1 MVASRH
7 RQSHPVGRAQADDRL
22 LERTLTPKPVPL
34 ALCSVLTGFT
44 AAVIWSSL
52 IHSPA
57 TDEPALLA
65 SGIVHWKHA
74 CFAPY
79 RVNPPTVRMVAALP
93 ALWHPAAAAVGP
105 RMEGPRPE
113 ATALQQL
120 SSALAE
126 GEIVRLVTL
135 GRLMALP
142 LVLPGVLVA
151 YLWGRQLGGTF
162 AGLFAASLLALSPA
176 LLNASSQ
183 IRSDAAAAS
192 MGLSAM
198 FAWYCWYRQ
207 PSWRRSVV
215 AGCTLGLALLCKL
228 TMSLLFIPTACLG
241 ICCVAR
247 KPRGSMLRRAIQ
259 VCTAFLVA
267 LTVLNAGYGFQGTGI
282 RLNEIS
288 FYSHTFRQIVS
299 TLEGTPF
306 LAWLVEVPLFVP
318 KDYLLGMD
326 VQQVDFERGHWTFF
340 GGTWWFTAPP
350 YVYVLLV
357 GAKEPLV
364 HMIALVIAVGLLLG
378 RRRIGSGELLA
389 LWLPGVLLFAV
400 VSAKSSLVY
409 FRYVLPALVFLYVA
423 AGIRLGSIKNR
434 WWRLCWCAALL
445 YTIVS
450 LRNVAP
456 HWESYASELI
466 GGPRHAHWYL
476 ATGDALAA
484 NQDLLAVA
492 RWLQAHPEC
501 NPDGLAVGSEKH
513 RRQFRV
519 LRRIPNPPVGPTGPP
534 ARYLA
539 DRGPKPGTY
548 IVSLP
553 VLVRRD
559 AAWAYFRYVEPEL
572 FITPTVALYRLSQDN
587 VRLVVRRMQ
596 VGDRGIDQAAIRST
610 QSLATAREPS
620 PPSVEG
626 GILEHSSVRRRVR
639 GQRNP
644 HGSVIRRTRA
654 DGYPHNEQR
663 HRGRSTRA

>member
-1 MVASRH
+1 MVASHDR
-7 RQSHPVGRAQADDRL
+7 RSHPVGRAETNDRL
-22 LERTLTPKPVPL
+22 LKRRLTPKPVPF
-34 ALCSVLTGFT
+34 ALCFVLTGFT

-52 IHSPA
+52 IHAPA
-57 TDEPALLA
+57 SDEPALLA
-65 SGIVHWKHA
+65 SGIVHWKYA

-93 ALWHPAAAAVGP
+93 ALWHPAAPAVGP

-120 SSALAE
+120 RSALAE
-126 GEIVRLVTL
+126 GEIVRLVML

-151 YLWGRQLGGTF
+151 YLWGRQLGGTS
-162 AGLFAASLLALSPA
+162 AGLFAASLLALSPG
-176 LLNASSQ
+176 LLNAGSQ

-192 MGLSAM
+192 MGLCAM

-207 PSWRRSVV
+207 PSWKRSVL

-228 TMSLLFIPTACLG
+228 TMILLFVPTACLG
-241 ICCVAR
+241 ICCIAR
-247 KPRGSMLRRAIQ
+247 KPRRRTLRRATQ
-259 VCTAFLVA
+259 VCTAVLVA
-267 LTVLNAGYGFQGTGI
+267 LTVLNAGYAFQGTGI

-288 FYSHTFRQIVS
+288 FYSDTFRQIVS
-299 TLEGTPF
+299 TLESSPF

-357 GAKEPLV
+357 AAKEPLV
-364 HMIALVIAVGLLLG
+364 HLIALVVAVGLLL
-378 RRRIGSGELLA
+378 RCRRIGSGELLA
-389 LWLPGVLLFAV
+389 LWLPGALLFAV
-400 VSAKSSLVY
+400 VIAKSSLVY
-409 FRYVLPALVFLYVA
+409 FRYVLPALAFLYVA
-423 AGIRLGSIKNR
+423 AGIRIGTIKSR
-434 WWRLCWCAALL
+434 WWRLCWCVALL
-445 YTIVS
+445 YTTVS

-466 GGPRHAHWYL
+466 GGPRRAHWYL

-501 NPDGLAVGSEKH
+501 NPDGLAVGSERH

-519 LRRIPNPPVGPTGPP
+519 LRRIPPPPVGPTGPP

-572 FITPTVALYRLSQDN
+572 YITPTVALYRLSQDD
-587 VRLVVRRMQ
+587 VEIVLRRMQ
-596 VGDRGIDQAAIRST
+596 VGGRGIDQAAIRST
-610 QSLATAREPS
+610 QPLATRREPS

-626 GILEHSSVRRRVR
+626 GVLKHSSVSTRLR

-644 HGSVIRRTRA
+644 HGSVIRRPRA
-654 DGYPHNEQR
+654 EVHPHNEQR
-663 HRGRSTRA
+663 RHGRSTRA